1 MFVCVEAVTYGMG
14 GYGCQESRETPHSRH
29 LSLLCLPPPL
39 VSDGSKIVI
48 THLETTSNPRA
59 HICCFLEGFHELCK
73 FLNPHTH
80 AHHPHSHML
89 L

>member
-29 LSLLCLPPPL
+29 LSLLCLPPPC
-39 VSDGSKIVI
+39 SDGVKNSY
-48 THLETTSNPRA
+48 NPFRNYLDLLA
-59 HICCFLEGFHELCK
+59 HICCLEGFHELCK

>member
-29 LSLLCLPPPL
+29 LSLLPAPLPWSQT
-39 VSDGSKIVI
+39 VSKIVI
-48 THLETTSNPRA
+48 THLETTSTSTL

-73 FLNPHTH
+73 FRNPHTH